1 MKIIYN
7 IEDKYMYEILDDY
20 RNEADEDVKNEI
32 FKAFCSAIW
41 ESKNKRR
48 VYKKDIRFNVRSDLI
63 DTEIGQIFNIW
74 SIITYTGYK
83 PRTTD
88 TDFVSLIRQKVNNI
102 YTNMFDSRV
111 ILKKEYMDLIKTP
124 KNLYYRWTKG
134 DNFIAEELTK
144 TIDDAINNSN
154 LIKEKYAKE
163 KMNLSWNEY
172 KKLVEKYFRKMFD
185 NFIPLDEYE
194 KENEMI
200 LTIDTWCEDN
210 YCIKYFCKGLNGYF
224 KNYQKEYYGLYVP
237 SVGKNKVK
245 FKRCKKCGCLFKQ
258 KAPNQINCEECQK
271 GLRKKYKA
279 TKEKERR
286 EKLRG
291 QAIKVIQPFK
301 YE

>member
-1 MKIIYN
+1 MSNKSVTVRFPN
-7 IEDKYMYEILDDY
+7 KYMYEILDDY
-20 RNEADEDVKNEI
+20 KCETDITLKNDI

-48 VYKKDIRFNVRSDLI
+48 VYKKDIKFNVRSDLI
-63 DTEIGQIFNIW
+63 NTEIGQIFNTW

-144 TIDDAINNSN
+144 IIDNAISNSI
-154 LIKEKYAKE
+154 LAKEKIAKE

-185 NFIPLDEYE
+185 NFIPLDDYE
-194 KENEMI
+194 KENEMV
-200 LTIDTWCEDN
+200 LSIDTWCEDN

-237 SVGKNKVK
+237 SVGKDNST
-245 FKRCKKCGCLFKQ
+245 FKRCKSCSRLFKQ
-258 KAPNQINCEECQK
+258 NAHNQINCKDCQK
-271 GLRKKYKA
+271 ELRTIYYRENKRKQ
-279 TKEKERR
+279 R
-286 EKLRG
+286 EK
-291 QAIKVIQPFK
+291 KVVHKLKNQLL
-301 YE
+301 Y

>member
-1 MKIIYN
+1 MIIYS

-20 RNEADEDVKNEI
+20 KNKTNDDIKNDI
-32 FKAFCSAIW
+32 FKAFCTAIW

-48 VYKKDIRFNVRSDLI
+48 AYKKDIKFNVRSDLI
-63 DTEIGQIFNIW
+63 NTEIGQIFNTW
-74 SIITYTGYK
+74 TIITYMGYK

-111 ILKKEYMDLIKTP
+111 ILKKEYMDLIKIP

-134 DNFIAEELTK
+134 DNFIVEELTK
-144 TIDDAINNSN
+144 TIDNAFNNSI
-154 LIKEKYAKE
+154 LIKEKFAKE

-194 KENEMI
+194 KENEMV
-200 LTIDTWCEDN
+200 LSIDTWCEDN

-237 SVGKNKVK
+237 SIGKDKIVL
-245 FKRCKKCGCLFKQ
+245 KRCKNCGCLFRPRNNKQ
-258 KAPNQINCEECQK
+258 KYCNGCKTEVDRN
-271 GLRKKYKA
+271 KA
-279 TKEKERR
+279 KERMK
-286 EKLRG
+286 KLRSS
-291 QAIKVIQPFK
+291 K
-301 YE
+301 